1 MMRQHGRWIAWMC
14 VGALAACG
22 GDAPPPQSTPM
33 EEAAASMTDAMQQ
46 MQGAMEQMAKAATS
60 DAPLVSA
67 ETLQERMPASIDGL
81 PRVSS
86 ERTQGGAMGINISTA
101 TAMYSDSATRS
112 VTITITDAGKAGL
125 LAALGAAWANVSVD
139 RVTGDGYERTV
150 TIDGHR
156 GFESERRSLDGADR
170 ELSVVVG
177 NRLLVQLEGANV
189 SMDVLRQTLDRLRV
203 QSLAP
208 TP

>member
-1 MMRQHGRWIAWMC
+1 MMQPRSRWIACLWAGTMM
-14 VGALAACG
+14 ACG
-22 GDAPPPQSTPM
+22 GEAPPPRATPM

-46 MQGAMEQMAKAATS
+46 MQGAMEQIAKAATS
-60 DAPLVSA
+60 NAPLVPA
-67 ETLQERMPASIDGL
+67 ETLQDRLPTSVDGL

-101 TAMYSDSATRS
+101 TARYEDGGTRS
-112 VTITITDAGKAGL
+112 LTITITDAGKAGL
-125 LAALGAAWANVSVD
+125 LAALGAAWATVSFD

-156 GFESERRSLDGADR
+156 GFESERRTLEGADR

-177 NRLLVQLEGANV
+177 NRLLVRLEGANV
-189 SMDVLRQTLDRLRV
+189 SMDVLRRTLERLRIQTL
-203 QSLAP
+203 AP
-208 TP
+208 AP